1 MTKPIYISQHIWL
14 YLHSRT
20 HVAMTSLE
28 ITAQTLRCVTNFTEE
43 AYPEKKKVVNISA
56 SENALAL
63 IKLFPGRARQVRDP

>member
-1 MTKPIYISQHIWL
+1 M
-14 YLHSRT
+14 
-20 HVAMTSLE
+20 AMTSLE